1 MEKKKEK
8 KAPTGGLI
16 QIRVETELKK
26 ELTARAKALN
36 MTLTAYLVY
45 CANKERGKL

>member
-1 MEKKKEK
+1 MEKKK
-8 KAPTGGLI
+8 TSTQGLI
-16 QIRVETELKK
+16 QIRVEPELKA
-26 ELTARAKALN
+26 ELAARAKALN